1 MKRFFVFF
9 GCAVVIC
16 LGISCKNE
24 NKYCNEN
31 YDLDS
36 FFSAWERTTIM
47 LFEKVH
53 PSDTSI
59 KYYVGPDKPLYKEGE
74 YIREELIKN
83 RENLM
88 RAVLPML
95 SCITDSMLVVETY
108 GMEHQRIDIYGGGK
122 VYMYQL
128 DTRNH
133 LPCHVTI
140 NPINVSEEIRLVEKG
155 FYRCYEQ
162 GPINDV
168 TCITLITLPREAPKL
183 EILALTINDVLH

>member
-1 MKRFFVFF
+1 MKNMIWTQFFF
-9 GCAVVIC
+9 
-16 LGISCKNE
+16 
-24 NKYCNEN
+24 
-31 YDLDS
+31 
-36 FFSAWERTTIM
+36 AWEQTTNM
-47 LFEKVH
+47 LIEKVH

-59 KYYVGPDKPLYKEGE
+59 KYYVGPDMPLYKEGE
-74 YIREELIKN
+74 YVREELIKN

-88 RAVLPML
+88 RAVLPVL

-108 GMEHQRIDIYGGGK
+108 GMEHQRIDIYGGDK

-133 LPCHVTI
+133 QPYHVTI
-140 NPINVSEEIRLVEKG
+140 HPINVSEEIRMVEKG

-162 GPINDV
+162 GPIYDV